1 MIIDSH
7 AHYNNNAYKKPFRY
21 LTRNESGYALAEGD
35 REQLFRE
42 LLDANIPYS
51 IEPGVS
57 IQSSEEVLEL
67 CAAYPGRIFPA
78 IGIHPTRS
86 IYENWSDRK
95 KLDALARMP
104 GVIAVGEIGLDYHH
118 KREEQFRLKQ
128 HLWFLYQLNLAWKL
142 KLPVIL
148 HVRDAHADALR
159 ILRWHPARKL
169 GGVIHCFYG
178 SREIAEQYL
187 KLGYH
192 IGIGG
197 AILQLEERAKDLWEA
212 VSYIPLDRIL
222 IETDAPFIL
231 PYCKAVIQPKLLR
244 RTRNTSLILPAVI
257 EKIAEL
263 KGITVEDVE
272 RATAENAIRLFRLLS
287 LNVKLKKKHKAQNR
301 KLRFC
306 AFLLGYSA
314 LALRLDLT
322 ASTQIVTITP
332 TARAAAK
339 MLALGTKEVVPS
351 ELVICSA
358 PESTAAPMAGPMT
371 PGISTWEK
379 IRRPWNW
386 PDLPSGVKSR
396 T

>member
-7 AHYNNNAYKKPFRY
+7 AHYNNNAYGKPFRY
-21 LTRNESGYALAEGD
+21 LTRNEDGYALAEGD
-35 REQLFRE
+35 REKVFGE

-57 IQSSEEVLEL
+57 IQSSEEVLQL
-67 CAAYPGRIFPA
+67 CAEYPGRIFPA

-95 KLDALARMP
+95 KLDVLAKTP
-104 GVIAVGEIGLDYHH
+104 GVIAVGEIGLDYHY
-118 KREEQFRLKQ
+118 KREEQHRLKQ

-197 AILQLEERAKDLWEA
+197 SLLQLEERAKDLWEA
-212 VSYIPLDRIL
+212 VPHIPLDRIL

-231 PYCKAVIQPKLLR
+231 PYCKDVIQPKLLR
-244 RTRNTSLILPAVI
+244 RARNTSLILPAVI
-257 EKIAEL
+257 QKIAEL
-263 KGITVEDVE
+263 KNIPAEEVE
-272 RATAENAIRLFRLLS
+272 RDTAENAIRLFGL
-287 LNVKLKKKHKAQNR
+287 
-301 KLRFC
+301 
-306 AFLLGYSA
+306 
-314 LALRLDLT
+314 
-322 ASTQIVTITP
+322 TITQ
-332 TARAAAK
+332 
-339 MLALGTKEVVPS
+339 E
-351 ELVICSA
+351 E
-358 PESTAAPMAGPMT
+358 
-371 PGISTWEK
+371 
-379 IRRPWNW
+379 
-386 PDLPSGVKSR
+386 
-396 T
+396 